1 MKGGGRSTQRAGV
14 LSACLHSLATLSM
27 YVFSSHHQ
35 TLISGIGRTGLPRRG
50 VTCEDVQ
57 AIYFHYVYLLLAI
70 LCSNPQGNYK
80 MIPLSE
86 DLLFV
91 DLLYD
96 CLAENICI
104 CVYMYKIYIY
114 VCILL
119 VHTNYK

>member
-1 MKGGGRSTQRAGV
+1 MKMFREFTFIC
-14 LSACLHSLATLSM
+14 LSPAC
-27 YVFSSHHQ
+27 
-35 TLISGIGRTGLPRRG
+35 
-50 VTCEDVQ
+50 
-57 AIYFHYVYLLLAI
+57 I
-70 LCSNPQGNYK
+70 LCSNPQGSYK

-86 DLLFV
+86 DPLFV
-91 DLLYD
+91 ALLYD